1 MVLFVSN
8 GDIISP
14 LDKKLKTDSLP
25 SKEAE
30 MSSTCFILPIFLSTV
45 LIQTVPFQVYVKPE
59 VLSAYV
65 SFRLGLSGKLS
76 AIMSTF

>member
-1 MVLFVSN
+1 
-8 GDIISP
+8 
-14 LDKKLKTDSLP
+14 
-25 SKEAE
+25 
-30 MSSTCFILPIFLSTV
+30 MSSIDFILPIFLSTT